1 MRYRWY
7 YIEVFRDAKDRFEK
21 QKAAGAEIP
30 QQSLLEGAFA
40 YLDQR
45 HSLGEEE
52 QYDQDQ
58 TWRHRM
64 ESGCGDSDL
73 CTDLYWVFTFCS
85 MMSDLGV
92 YLGGMVQGNA
102 EGFKRGLNKVM
113 EPFDGRLSYGEQAA
127 YRLDVICYVVMTIN
141 DQVECSEE
149 ARQEIA
155 DILGKYW
162 SALNQQIEENGKI
175 ARISRYVENN
185 KECLNDASMLTE
197 RVLAQDNGPE
207 EDDEPEMPVKTTTG
221 TSDFQGSRTRK
232 PSGKATEEAEKW
244 NEQEADDQD
253 GSDYDED
260 DYEESDDQDS
270 RNSNRA
276 AASEQSRGKSRG
288 FGRKIVG
295 VVIALVVIGFA
306 AIGIKSIAG
315 NLMAGIGGSSFEL
328 ASDENAALSGLEHL
342 TGGTLTVSSQ
352 LTGKSGTVYGAAFLS
367 DGDTST
373 PWEEGVEGDGIG
385 EQITYEPEAGT
396 KIQAI
401 RIYPGNGRSDKAF
414 QENNRPKTM
423 TLEIDGKKQ
432 TLDFDD
438 AGHFYTFSSKKP
450 VTAKKVK
457 LIIDSVYQGSK
468 WQDTC
473 ISEVEFY
480 GTRQ

>member
-1 MRYRWY
+1 MKYRWY
-7 YIEVFRDAKDRFEK
+7 YIEVFRDAKERFEK
-21 QKAAGAEIP
+21 QKTAGAEIP
-30 QQSLLEGAFA
+30 QQSLLEGAFE

-73 CTDLYWVFTFCS
+73 CTDLYWVLTFCS

-92 YLGGMVQGNA
+92 YLDGMVQGNA

-127 YRLDVICYVVMTIN
+127 YRLDVICYVVMTMN
-141 DQVECSEE
+141 DHMDRSEE
-149 ARQEIA
+149 ACQRIA
-155 DILGKYW
+155 DILGKLW
-162 SALNQQIEENGKI
+162 IALDQQIEENGKI

-185 KECLNDASMLTE
+185 QECLRDSTMLTE

-207 EDDEPEMPVKTTTG
+207 EGEEPEMPVKAI
-221 TSDFQGSRTRK
+221 DEPEADDPDEAEEDHDDEPDDQGSRR
-232 PSGKATEEAEKW
+232 G
-244 NEQEADDQD
+244 
-253 GSDYDED
+253 
-260 DYEESDDQDS
+260 
-270 RNSNRA
+270 NRA
-276 AASEQSRGKSRG
+276 VMDTQSRGKSHG
-288 FGRKIVG
+288 FGKKIAG
-295 VVIALVVIGFA
+295 IGIALVVIGLA

-315 NLMAGIGGSSFEL
+315 SLVAGIGGTSFEL
-328 ASDENAALSGLEHL
+328 VSDETAALSGLEHL
-342 TGGTLTVSSQ
+342 TGGTLSVSSQ
-352 LTGKSGTVYGAAFLS
+352 LTGKSGTVYGAAFLN

-385 EQITYEPEAGT
+385 EQITYEPESGT
-396 KIQAI
+396 KLQVI

-414 QENNRPKTM
+414 QENNRPKTI

-432 TLDFDD
+432 TLNFDD

-450 VTAKKVK
+450 VTAKQVK
-457 LIIDSVYQGSK
+457 LIIDSVYPGSK

-480 GTRQ
+480 GTR

>member
-1 MRYRWY
+1 MKYRWY
-7 YIEVFRDAKDRFEK
+7 YIEVFRDARDRFEK

-30 QQSLLEGAFA
+30 QQGLLEGAFE

-45 HSLGEEE
+45 HDLGEEE

-92 YLGGMVQGNA
+92 YLDGMVQGNA

-141 DQVECSEE
+141 DQMDCSEG

-155 DILGKYW
+155 DVLGELW

-185 KECLNDASMLTE
+185 QECLNDSTMLTE

-207 EDDEPEMPVKTTTG
+207 EDDEPEMPVKTTAE
-221 TSDFQGSRTRK
+221 TSDFQNSRIRK
-232 PSGKATEEAEKW
+232 PSRQAAKEPENW
-244 NEQEADDQD
+244 DDPEADDQD
-253 GSDYDED
+253 EVEDDDYDEAD
-260 DYEESDDQDS
+260 DRNR

-276 AASEQSRGKSRG
+276 ASTQSRGKSHG
-288 FGRKIVG
+288 SGKKIAG
-295 VVIALVVIGFA
+295 VVIVLVVIIFA
-306 AIGIKSIAG
+306 AVGIKSIAG
-315 NLMAGIGGSSFEL
+315 SLAAGIGGSFFEL

-342 TGGTLTVSSQ
+342 TGGTLAVSSQ

-385 EQITYEPEAGT
+385 EQITYTPEAGT

-401 RIYPGNGRSDKAF
+401 RIYPGNGRSDSAF
-414 QENNRPKTM
+414 QENNRPKTIV
-423 TLEIDGKKQ
+423 LEIDGKKQ
-432 TLDFDD
+432 TLNFDD

-450 VTAKKVK
+450 VAAGEVK

-480 GTRQ
+480 GTR

>member
-1 MRYRWY
+1 MKYRWY
-7 YIEVFRDAKDRFEK
+7 YIEVFRDAKERFEK
-21 QKAAGAEIP
+21 QKTAGAEIP
-30 QQSLLEGAFA
+30 QQSLLEGAFE

-73 CTDLYWVFTFCS
+73 CTDLYWVLTFCS

-92 YLGGMVQGNA
+92 YLDGMVQGNA

-127 YRLDVICYVVMTIN
+127 YRLDVICYVVMTMN
-141 DQVECSEE
+141 DHMDCSEE
-149 ARQEIA
+149 ACQRIA
-155 DILGKYW
+155 DILGKLW
-162 SALNQQIEENGKI
+162 SALDQQIEENGKI

-185 KECLNDASMLTE
+185 QECLRDSTLLTE

-207 EDDEPEMPVKTTTG
+207 EGEEPEMPVKAI
-221 TSDFQGSRTRK
+221 DE
-232 PSGKATEEAEKW
+232 P
-244 NEQEADDQD
+244 EADDL
-253 GSDYDED
+253 DEAAEDHD
-260 DYEESDDQDS
+260 DEPDDQDS
-270 RNSNRA
+270 RRGDRA
-276 AASEQSRGKSRG
+276 VMDTRSRGKSHG
-288 FGRKIVG
+288 SGKKIAG
-295 VVIALVVIGFA
+295 IGIALVVIGLA

-315 NLMAGIGGSSFEL
+315 NLVAGIGGTSFEL
-328 ASDENAALSGLEHL
+328 ASDETAALSGLEHL
-342 TGGTLTVSSQ
+342 TGGTLSVSSQ
-352 LTGKSGTVYGAAFLS
+352 LTGKSGTVYGAAFLN

-385 EQITYEPEAGT
+385 EQITYEPESGT
-396 KIQAI
+396 KLQVI

-414 QENNRPKTM
+414 QENNRPKTI

-432 TLDFDD
+432 TLNFDD

-450 VTAKKVK
+450 VMAKQVK
-457 LIIDSVYQGSK
+457 LIIDSVYPGSK

-480 GTRQ
+480 GTR

>member
-1 MRYRWY
+1 MKYRWY
-7 YIEVFRDAKDRFEK
+7 YIEVFRDAKERFEK
-21 QKAAGAEIP
+21 QKTAGAEIP
-30 QQSLLEGAFA
+30 QQSLLEGAFE

-73 CTDLYWVFTFCS
+73 CTDLYWVLTFCS

-92 YLGGMVQGNA
+92 YLDGMVQGNA

-127 YRLDVICYVVMTIN
+127 YRLDVICYVVMTMN
-141 DQVECSEE
+141 DHMDCSEE
-149 ARQEIA
+149 ACQRIA
-155 DILGKYW
+155 DILGKLW
-162 SALNQQIEENGKI
+162 IALDQQIEENGKI

-185 KECLNDASMLTE
+185 QECLRDSTLLTE

-207 EDDEPEMPVKTTTG
+207 EGEELEMPVKAI
-221 TSDFQGSRTRK
+221 DEPEADDPDEAEEDHDDEPDDQGSRR
-232 PSGKATEEAEKW
+232 G
-244 NEQEADDQD
+244 
-253 GSDYDED
+253 
-260 DYEESDDQDS
+260 
-270 RNSNRA
+270 NRA
-276 AASEQSRGKSRG
+276 VMDTQSRGKSHG
-288 FGRKIVG
+288 FGKKIAG
-295 VVIALVVIGFA
+295 IGIALVVIGLA

-315 NLMAGIGGSSFEL
+315 SLVAGIGGTSFEL
-328 ASDENAALSGLEHL
+328 VSDETAALSGLEHL
-342 TGGTLTVSSQ
+342 TGGTLSVSSQ
-352 LTGKSGTVYGAAFLS
+352 LTGKSGTVYGAAFLN

-385 EQITYEPEAGT
+385 EQITYEPESGT
-396 KIQAI
+396 KLQVI

-414 QENNRPKTM
+414 QENNRPKTI

-432 TLDFDD
+432 TLNFDD

-450 VTAKKVK
+450 VTAKQVK
-457 LIIDSVYQGSK
+457 LIIDSVYPGSK

-480 GTRQ
+480 GTR

>member
-1 MRYRWY
+1 MKYRWY
-7 YIEVFRDAKDRFEK
+7 YIEVFRDAKERFEK
-21 QKAAGAEIP
+21 QKTAGAEIP
-30 QQSLLEGAFA
+30 QQTLLEGAFE

-73 CTDLYWVFTFCS
+73 CTDLYWVLTFCS

-92 YLGGMVQGNA
+92 YLDGMVQGNA

-127 YRLDVICYVVMTIN
+127 YRLDVICYVVMTMN
-141 DQVECSEE
+141 DHMDRSEE
-149 ARQEIA
+149 ACQRIA
-155 DILGKYW
+155 DILGKLW
-162 SALNQQIEENGKI
+162 IALNQQIEENGKI

-185 KECLNDASMLTE
+185 QECLRDSTMLTE

-207 EDDEPEMPVKTTTG
+207 EGEEPEIPVKAIDEPEADDPDEAEEDHDDEP
-221 TSDFQGSRTRK
+221 DDQGSRR
-232 PSGKATEEAEKW
+232 G
-244 NEQEADDQD
+244 D
-253 GSDYDED
+253 
-260 DYEESDDQDS
+260 
-270 RNSNRA
+270 RA
-276 AASEQSRGKSRG
+276 VMDTQSRGKSHG
-288 FGRKIVG
+288 FGKKIAG
-295 VVIALVVIGFA
+295 IGIALVVIGLA

-315 NLMAGIGGSSFEL
+315 SLVAGIGGTSFEL
-328 ASDENAALSGLEHL
+328 ASDEAAALSGLEHL
-342 TGGTLTVSSQ
+342 TGGTLSVSSQ
-352 LTGKSGTVYGAAFLS
+352 LTGKSGTVYGAAFLN

-396 KIQAI
+396 KLQVI

-414 QENNRPKTM
+414 QENNRPKTI

-432 TLDFDD
+432 ILNFDD

-450 VTAKKVK
+450 VTAKQVK

-480 GTRQ
+480 GTR

>member
-1 MRYRWY
+1 MKYRWY
-7 YIEVFRDAKDRFEK
+7 YIEVFRDAKERFEK
-21 QKAAGAEIP
+21 QKTAGAEIP
-30 QQSLLEGAFA
+30 QQSLLEGAFE

-52 QYDQDQ
+52 QYEQDQ

-73 CTDLYWVFTFCS
+73 CTDLYWVLTFCS

-92 YLGGMVQGNA
+92 YLDGMVQGNA

-127 YRLDVICYVVMTIN
+127 YRLDVICYVVMTMN
-141 DQVECSEE
+141 DHMDRSEE
-149 ARQEIA
+149 ACQRIA
-155 DILGKYW
+155 DILGKLW
-162 SALNQQIEENGKI
+162 SALDQQIEDNGKI

-185 KECLNDASMLTE
+185 QECLRDSTMLTE

-207 EDDEPEMPVKTTTG
+207 EGEEPEMPVKAI
-221 TSDFQGSRTRK
+221 DE
-232 PSGKATEEAEKW
+232 P
-244 NEQEADDQD
+244 EADDSD
-253 GSDYDED
+253 EVDEDYDDEP
-260 DYEESDDQDS
+260 DDQDS
-270 RNSNRA
+270 RRGDRA
-276 AASEQSRGKSRG
+276 VMDTRSRGKSHG
-288 FGRKIVG
+288 SGKKIAG
-295 VVIALVVIGFA
+295 IGIALVVIGLA

-315 NLMAGIGGSSFEL
+315 SLVAGIGGTSFEL
-328 ASDENAALSGLEHL
+328 ASDETAALSGLEHL
-342 TGGTLTVSSQ
+342 TGGTLSVSSQ
-352 LTGKSGTVYGAAFLS
+352 LTGKSGTVYGAAFLN

-385 EQITYEPEAGT
+385 EQITYEPESGT
-396 KIQAI
+396 KLQVI

-414 QENNRPKTM
+414 QENNRPKAI

-432 TLDFDD
+432 TLNFDD

-450 VTAKKVK
+450 VTAKQVK
-457 LIIDSVYQGSK
+457 LIIDSVYPGSK

-480 GTRQ
+480 GTR

>member
-1 MRYRWY
+1 MKYRWY
-7 YIEVFRDAKDRFEK
+7 YIEVFRDAKERFEK
-21 QKAAGAEIP
+21 QKTAGAEIP
-30 QQSLLEGAFA
+30 QQSLLEGAFE

-73 CTDLYWVFTFCS
+73 CTDLYWVLTFCS

-92 YLGGMVQGNA
+92 YLDGMVQGNA

-127 YRLDVICYVVMTIN
+127 YRLDVICYVVMTMN
-141 DQVECSEE
+141 DHMDCSEE
-149 ARQEIA
+149 ACQRIA
-155 DILGKYW
+155 DILGKLW
-162 SALNQQIEENGKI
+162 SALDQQIEDNGKI

-185 KECLNDASMLTE
+185 QECLRDSTMLTE

-207 EDDEPEMPVKTTTG
+207 EGEEPEMPVKAI
-221 TSDFQGSRTRK
+221 DE
-232 PSGKATEEAEKW
+232 P
-244 NEQEADDQD
+244 EADDL
-253 GSDYDED
+253 DEAEEDHD
-260 DYEESDDQDS
+260 DEPDDQDS
-270 RNSNRA
+270 RRGDRA
-276 AASEQSRGKSRG
+276 VMDTQSRGKSHG
-288 FGRKIVG
+288 FGKKFAGIG
-295 VVIALVVIGFA
+295 IALVVIGLA

-315 NLMAGIGGSSFEL
+315 SLVAGIGGTSFEL
-328 ASDENAALSGLEHL
+328 ASDEAAALSGLEHL
-342 TGGTLTVSSQ
+342 TGGTLSVSSQ
-352 LTGKSGTVYGAAFLS
+352 LTGKSGTVYGAAFLN

-385 EQITYEPEAGT
+385 EQITYEPESGT
-396 KIQAI
+396 KLQVI

-414 QENNRPKTM
+414 QENNRPKAI

-432 TLDFDD
+432 ALNFDD

-450 VTAKKVK
+450 VTAKQVK
-457 LIIDSVYQGSK
+457 LIIDSVYPGSK

-480 GTRQ
+480 GTR

>member
-1 MRYRWY
+1 MKYRWY
-7 YIEVFRDAKDRFEK
+7 YIEVFRDAKERFEK
-21 QKAAGAEIP
+21 QKTAGAEIP
-30 QQSLLEGAFA
+30 QQSLLEGAFE

-73 CTDLYWVFTFCS
+73 CTDLYWVLTFCS

-92 YLGGMVQGNA
+92 YLDGMVQGNA

-127 YRLDVICYVVMTIN
+127 YRLDVICYVVMTMN
-141 DQVECSEE
+141 DHMDRSEE
-149 ARQEIA
+149 ACQRIA
-155 DILGKYW
+155 DILGKLW
-162 SALNQQIEENGKI
+162 IAFDQQIEENGKI

-185 KECLNDASMLTE
+185 QECLRDSTMLME

-207 EDDEPEMPVKTTTG
+207 EGEEPEMPVKAIDEPET
-221 TSDFQGSRTRK
+221 DDLD
-232 PSGKATEEAEKW
+232 EAE
-244 NEQEADDQD
+244 EDHDD
-253 GSDYDED
+253 EP
-260 DYEESDDQDS
+260 DDQDS
-270 RNSNRA
+270 RRGDRA
-276 AASEQSRGKSRG
+276 VMDTRSRGKSHG
-288 FGRKIVG
+288 FGKKITG
-295 VVIALVVIGFA
+295 IGIALVVIGLA

-315 NLMAGIGGSSFEL
+315 SLVAGIGGTSFEL
-328 ASDENAALSGLEHL
+328 ASDETAVLSGLEHL
-342 TGGTLTVSSQ
+342 TGGTLSVSSQ
-352 LTGKSGTVYGAAFLS
+352 LTGKSGTVYGAAFLN

-385 EQITYEPEAGT
+385 EQITYEPESGT
-396 KIQAI
+396 KLQVI

-414 QENNRPKTM
+414 QENNRPKAI

-432 TLDFDD
+432 TLNFDD

-450 VTAKKVK
+450 VTAKQVK

-480 GTRQ
+480 GTR

>member
-1 MRYRWY
+1 MKYRWY
-7 YIEVFRDAKDRFEK
+7 YIEVFRDAKERFEK
-21 QKAAGAEIP
+21 QKTAGAEIP
-30 QQSLLEGAFA
+30 QQSLLEGAFE

-64 ESGCGDSDL
+64 ESGCADSDL
-73 CTDLYWVFTFCS
+73 CTDLYWVLTFCS

-92 YLGGMVQGNA
+92 YLDGMVQGNA

-127 YRLDVICYVVMTIN
+127 YRLDVICYVVMTMN
-141 DQVECSEE
+141 DHMDCSEE
-149 ARQEIA
+149 ACQRIA
-155 DILGKYW
+155 DILGKLW
-162 SALNQQIEENGKI
+162 SALDQQIEDNGKI

-185 KECLNDASMLTE
+185 QECLRDSTMLTE

-207 EDDEPEMPVKTTTG
+207 EGEEPEMPVKAI
-221 TSDFQGSRTRK
+221 DEPEADDPDEAEEDHDDEPDDQGSRR
-232 PSGKATEEAEKW
+232 G
-244 NEQEADDQD
+244 
-253 GSDYDED
+253 
-260 DYEESDDQDS
+260 
-270 RNSNRA
+270 NRA
-276 AASEQSRGKSRG
+276 VMDTQSRGKSHG
-288 FGRKIVG
+288 FGKKIAG
-295 VVIALVVIGFA
+295 IGIALVVIGLA

-315 NLMAGIGGSSFEL
+315 SLVAGIGGTSFEL
-328 ASDENAALSGLEHL
+328 VSDETAALSGLEHL
-342 TGGTLTVSSQ
+342 TGGTLSVSSQ
-352 LTGKSGTVYGAAFLS
+352 LTGKSGTVYGAAFLN

-385 EQITYEPEAGT
+385 EQITYEPESGT
-396 KIQAI
+396 KLQVI

-414 QENNRPKTM
+414 QENNRPKTI

-432 TLDFDD
+432 TLNFDD

-450 VTAKKVK
+450 VTAKQVK
-457 LIIDSVYQGSK
+457 LIIDSVYPGSK

-480 GTRQ
+480 GTR

>member
-1 MRYRWY
+1 MKYRWY
-7 YIEVFRDAKDRFEK
+7 YIEVFRDAKERFEK
-21 QKAAGAEIP
+21 QKTAGAEIP
-30 QQSLLEGAFA
+30 QQSLLEGAFE

-73 CTDLYWVFTFCS
+73 CTDLYWVLTFCS

-92 YLGGMVQGNA
+92 YLDGMVQGNA

-127 YRLDVICYVVMTIN
+127 YRLDVICYVVMTMN
-141 DQVECSEE
+141 DHMDCSEE
-149 ARQEIA
+149 ACQRIA
-155 DILGKYW
+155 DILGKLW
-162 SALNQQIEENGKI
+162 SALDQQIEDNGKI

-185 KECLNDASMLTE
+185 QECLRDSTMLME

-207 EDDEPEMPVKTTTG
+207 EGEEPEMPVK
-221 TSDFQGSRTRK
+221 
-232 PSGKATEEAEKW
+232 AVAEP
-244 NEQEADDQD
+244 EADDP
-253 GSDYDED
+253 DEAAEDHD
-260 DYEESDDQDS
+260 DEPDDQDS
-270 RNSNRA
+270 RRGDRA
-276 AASEQSRGKSRG
+276 VMDTHSRGKSHG
-288 FGRKIVG
+288 FGKKIAG
-295 VVIALVVIGFA
+295 IGIALVVIGLA

-315 NLMAGIGGSSFEL
+315 SLVAGIGGTSFEL
-328 ASDENAALSGLEHL
+328 DSDETAALSGLEHL
-342 TGGTLTVSSQ
+342 TGGALSVSSQ
-352 LTGKSGTVYGAAFLS
+352 LTGKSGTVYGAAFLN

-396 KIQAI
+396 KLQVI

-414 QENNRPKTM
+414 QENNRPKTI

-432 TLDFDD
+432 ILNFDD

-450 VTAKKVK
+450 VTAKQVK
-457 LIIDSVYQGSK
+457 LIIDSVYPGSK

-480 GTRQ
+480 GTR

>member
-1 MRYRWY
+1 MKYRWY
-7 YIEVFRDAKDRFEK
+7 YIEVFRDAKERFEK
-21 QKAAGAEIP
+21 QKTAGAEIP
-30 QQSLLEGAFA
+30 QQSLLEGAFE

-73 CTDLYWVFTFCS
+73 CTDLYWVLTFCS

-92 YLGGMVQGNA
+92 YLDGMVQGNA

-127 YRLDVICYVVMTIN
+127 YRLDVICYVVMTMN
-141 DQVECSEE
+141 DHMDCSEE
-149 ARQEIA
+149 ACQRIA
-155 DILGKYW
+155 DILGKLW
-162 SALNQQIEENGKI
+162 IALDQQIEENGKI

-185 KECLNDASMLTE
+185 QECLRDSTMLTE

-207 EDDEPEMPVKTTTG
+207 EGEEPEMPVKAI
-221 TSDFQGSRTRK
+221 DEPEADDPDEAEEDHDDEPDDQGSRR
-232 PSGKATEEAEKW
+232 G
-244 NEQEADDQD
+244 
-253 GSDYDED
+253 
-260 DYEESDDQDS
+260 
-270 RNSNRA
+270 NRA
-276 AASEQSRGKSRG
+276 VMDTQSRGKSHG
-288 FGRKIVG
+288 FGKKIAG
-295 VVIALVVIGFA
+295 IGIALVVIGLA

-315 NLMAGIGGSSFEL
+315 SLVAGIGGTSFEL
-328 ASDENAALSGLEHL
+328 VSDETAALSGLEHL
-342 TGGTLTVSSQ
+342 TGGTLSVSSQ
-352 LTGKSGTVYGAAFLS
+352 LTGKSGTVYGAAFLN

-385 EQITYEPEAGT
+385 EQITYEPESGT
-396 KIQAI
+396 KLQVI

-414 QENNRPKTM
+414 QENNRPKAI

-432 TLDFDD
+432 TLNFDD

-450 VTAKKVK
+450 VTAKQVK
-457 LIIDSVYQGSK
+457 LIIDSVYPGSK

-480 GTRQ
+480 GTR

>member
-1 MRYRWY
+1 MKYRWY
-7 YIEVFRDAKDRFEK
+7 YIEVFRDAKERFEK
-21 QKAAGAEIP
+21 QKTAGAEIP
-30 QQSLLEGAFA
+30 QQSLLEGAFE

-73 CTDLYWVFTFCS
+73 CTDLYWVLTFCS

-92 YLGGMVQGNA
+92 YLDGMVQGNA

-127 YRLDVICYVVMTIN
+127 YRLDVICYVVMTMN
-141 DQVECSEE
+141 DHMDRSEE
-149 ARQEIA
+149 ACQRIA
-155 DILGKYW
+155 DILGKLW
-162 SALNQQIEENGKI
+162 IALNQQIEENGKI

-185 KECLNDASMLTE
+185 QECLRDSTMLTE

-207 EDDEPEMPVKTTTG
+207 EGEEPEIPVKAIDEPEADDPDEAEEDHDDEP
-221 TSDFQGSRTRK
+221 DDQGSRR
-232 PSGKATEEAEKW
+232 G
-244 NEQEADDQD
+244 D
-253 GSDYDED
+253 
-260 DYEESDDQDS
+260 
-270 RNSNRA
+270 RA
-276 AASEQSRGKSRG
+276 VMDTHSCGKSHG
-288 FGRKIVG
+288 FGKKIAG
-295 VVIALVVIGFA
+295 IGIALVVIGLA

-315 NLMAGIGGSSFEL
+315 SLVAGIGGTSFEL
-328 ASDENAALSGLEHL
+328 ASDEAAALSGLEHL
-342 TGGTLTVSSQ
+342 TGGTLSVSSQ
-352 LTGKSGTVYGAAFLS
+352 LTGKSGTVYGAAFLN

-396 KIQAI
+396 KLQVI

-414 QENNRPKTM
+414 QENNRPKTI

-432 TLDFDD
+432 ILNFDD

-450 VTAKKVK
+450 VTAKQVK

-480 GTRQ
+480 GTR

>member
-1 MRYRWY
+1 MKYRWY
-7 YIEVFRDAKDRFEK
+7 YIEVFRDAKERFEK
-21 QKAAGAEIP
+21 QKTAGAEIP
-30 QQSLLEGAFA
+30 QQSLLEGAFE

-73 CTDLYWVFTFCS
+73 CTDLYWVLTFCS

-92 YLGGMVQGNA
+92 YLDGMVQGNA

-127 YRLDVICYVVMTIN
+127 YRLDVICYVVMTMN
-141 DQVECSEE
+141 DHMDRSEE
-149 ARQEIA
+149 ACQRIA
-155 DILGKYW
+155 DILGKLW
-162 SALNQQIEENGKI
+162 IALDQQIEENGKI

-185 KECLNDASMLTE
+185 QECLRDSTLLME

-207 EDDEPEMPVKTTTG
+207 EGEEPEMPVKAI
-221 TSDFQGSRTRK
+221 DE
-232 PSGKATEEAEKW
+232 P
-244 NEQEADDQD
+244 EADDP
-253 GSDYDED
+253 DEAAEDHD
-260 DYEESDDQDS
+260 DEPDDQDS
-270 RNSNRA
+270 RRGDRA
-276 AASEQSRGKSRG
+276 VMDTHSRGKSHG
-288 FGRKIVG
+288 FGKKIAG
-295 VVIALVVIGFA
+295 IGIALVVIGLA

-315 NLMAGIGGSSFEL
+315 NLVAGIGGTSFEL
-328 ASDENAALSGLEHL
+328 DSDETAALSGLEHL
-342 TGGTLTVSSQ
+342 TGGALSVSTQ
-352 LTGKSGTVYGAAFLS
+352 LTGKSGTVYGAAFLN

-396 KIQAI
+396 KLQVI

-414 QENNRPKTM
+414 QENNRPKTI

-432 TLDFDD
+432 ILNFDD

-450 VTAKKVK
+450 VTAKQVK
-457 LIIDSVYQGSK
+457 LIIDSVYPGSK

-480 GTRQ
+480 GTR

>member
-1 MRYRWY
+1 MKYRWY
-7 YIEVFRDAKDRFEK
+7 YIEVFRDAKERFEK
-21 QKAAGAEIP
+21 QKTAGAEIP
-30 QQSLLEGAFA
+30 QQSLLEGAFE

-73 CTDLYWVFTFCS
+73 CTDLYWVLTFCS

-92 YLGGMVQGNA
+92 YLDGMVQGNA

-127 YRLDVICYVVMTIN
+127 YRLDVICYVVMTMN
-141 DQVECSEE
+141 DHMDRSEE
-149 ARQEIA
+149 ACQRIA
-155 DILGKYW
+155 DILGKLW
-162 SALNQQIEENGKI
+162 IALNQQIEENGKI

-185 KECLNDASMLTE
+185 QECLRDSTMLTE

-207 EDDEPEMPVKTTTG
+207 EGEEPEMPVKAI
-221 TSDFQGSRTRK
+221 DE
-232 PSGKATEEAEKW
+232 P
-244 NEQEADDQD
+244 EADDP
-253 GSDYDED
+253 DEAEEDHD
-260 DYEESDDQDS
+260 DEPDDQDS
-270 RNSNRA
+270 RRGDRA
-276 AASEQSRGKSRG
+276 VMDTQSRGKSHG
-288 FGRKIVG
+288 FGKKIAG
-295 VVIALVVIGFA
+295 IGIALVVIGLA

-315 NLMAGIGGSSFEL
+315 SLVAGIGGTSFEL
-328 ASDENAALSGLEHL
+328 VSDETAALSGLEHL
-342 TGGTLTVSSQ
+342 TGGTLSVSSQ
-352 LTGKSGTVYGAAFLS
+352 LTGKSGTVYGAAFLN

-385 EQITYEPEAGT
+385 EQITYEPESGT
-396 KIQAI
+396 KLQVI

-414 QENNRPKTM
+414 QENNRPKTI

-432 TLDFDD
+432 ALNFDD

-450 VTAKKVK
+450 VTAKQVK
-457 LIIDSVYQGSK
+457 LIIDSVYPGSK

-480 GTRQ
+480 GTR

>member
-1 MRYRWY
+1 MKYRWY
-7 YIEVFRDAKDRFEK
+7 YIEVFRDAKERFEK
-21 QKAAGAEIP
+21 QKTAGAEIP
-30 QQSLLEGAFA
+30 QQSLLEGAFE

-73 CTDLYWVFTFCS
+73 CTDLYWILTFCS

-92 YLGGMVQGNA
+92 YLDGMVQGNA

-127 YRLDVICYVVMTIN
+127 YRLDVICYVVMTMN
-141 DQVECSEE
+141 DHMDRSEE
-149 ARQEIA
+149 ACQRIA
-155 DILGKYW
+155 DILGKLW
-162 SALNQQIEENGKI
+162 SALDQQIEDNGKI

-185 KECLNDASMLTE
+185 QECLRDSTLLTE

-207 EDDEPEMPVKTTTG
+207 EGEELEMPVKAI
-221 TSDFQGSRTRK
+221 DE
-232 PSGKATEEAEKW
+232 P
-244 NEQEADDQD
+244 EADDP
-253 GSDYDED
+253 DEAEEDHD
-260 DYEESDDQDS
+260 DEPDDQDS
-270 RNSNRA
+270 RRVDRA
-276 AASEQSRGKSRG
+276 AMDTRSRGKSHG
-288 FGRKIVG
+288 LGKKIAGIGIV
-295 VVIALVVIGFA
+295 LVVIGLA

-315 NLMAGIGGSSFEL
+315 SLVAGIGGTSFEL
-328 ASDENAALSGLEHL
+328 ASDETAALSGLEHL
-342 TGGTLTVSSQ
+342 TGGTLSVSSQ
-352 LTGKSGTVYGAAFLS
+352 LTGKSGTVYGAAFLN

-385 EQITYEPEAGT
+385 EQITYEPESGT
-396 KIQAI
+396 KLQVI

-414 QENNRPKTM
+414 QENNRPKTI

-432 TLDFDD
+432 TLNFDD

-450 VTAKKVK
+450 VTAKQVK

-480 GTRQ
+480 GTR

>member
-1 MRYRWY
+1 MKYRWY
-7 YIEVFRDAKDRFEK
+7 YIEVFRVAKVRVEK
-21 QKAAGAEIP
+21 LKTAGAEIP
-30 QQSLLEGAFA
+30 QQSLLEGAFE

-52 QYDQDQ
+52 QYEQDQ

-73 CTDLYWVFTFCS
+73 CTDLYWVLTVCS

-92 YLGGMVQGNA
+92 YLDGMVQGTA

-127 YRLDVICYVVMTIN
+127 YRLDVICYVVMTMN
-141 DQVECSEE
+141 DHMDCSEE
-149 ARQEIA
+149 ACQRIA
-155 DILGKYW
+155 DILGKLW
-162 SALNQQIEENGKI
+162 SALDQQIEDNGKI

-185 KECLNDASMLTE
+185 QECLRDSTMLTE

-207 EDDEPEMPVKTTTG
+207 EGEEPEMPVKAI
-221 TSDFQGSRTRK
+221 DE
-232 PSGKATEEAEKW
+232 P
-244 NEQEADDQD
+244 EADDLD
-253 GSDYDED
+253 EVDED
-260 DYEESDDQDS
+260 YNDEPDDQDS
-270 RNSNRA
+270 RRGDRA
-276 AASEQSRGKSRG
+276 VMDTQSRGKSHG
-288 FGRKIVG
+288 SGKKIAG
-295 VVIALVVIGFA
+295 IGIALVVIGFA

-315 NLMAGIGGSSFEL
+315 SLVAGIGGTSFEL
-328 ASDENAALSGLEHL
+328 VSDETAALSGLEHL
-342 TGGTLTVSSQ
+342 TGGTLSVSSQ
-352 LTGKSGTVYGAAFLS
+352 LTGKSGTVYGAAFLN

-385 EQITYEPEAGT
+385 EQITYEPESGT
-396 KIQAI
+396 KLQVI

-414 QENNRPKTM
+414 QENNRPKTI

-432 TLDFDD
+432 TLNFDD

-450 VTAKKVK
+450 VTAKQVK
-457 LIIDSVYQGSK
+457 LIIDSVYPGSK

-480 GTRQ
+480 GTR

>member
-1 MRYRWY
+1 MKYRWY
-7 YIEVFRDAKDRFEK
+7 YIEVFRDAKERFEK
-21 QKAAGAEIP
+21 QKTAGAEIP
-30 QQSLLEGAFA
+30 QQSLLEGAFE

-73 CTDLYWVFTFCS
+73 CTDLYWVLTFCS

-92 YLGGMVQGNA
+92 YLDGMVQGNA

-127 YRLDVICYVVMTIN
+127 YRLDVICYVVMTMN
-141 DQVECSEE
+141 DHMDRSEE
-149 ARQEIA
+149 ACQRIA
-155 DILGKYW
+155 DILGKLW
-162 SALNQQIEENGKI
+162 IALDQQIEENGKI

-185 KECLNDASMLTE
+185 QECLRDSTMLTE

-207 EDDEPEMPVKTTTG
+207 EGEEPEMPVKAIDESEADD
-221 TSDFQGSRTRK
+221 SDEVDEDYDDEPDDQGSRR
-232 PSGKATEEAEKW
+232 G
-244 NEQEADDQD
+244 
-253 GSDYDED
+253 
-260 DYEESDDQDS
+260 
-270 RNSNRA
+270 NRA
-276 AASEQSRGKSRG
+276 VMDTQSRGKSHG
-288 FGRKIVG
+288 FGKKIAG
-295 VVIALVVIGFA
+295 IGIALVVIGLA

-315 NLMAGIGGSSFEL
+315 SLVAGIGGTSFEL
-328 ASDENAALSGLEHL
+328 VSDETAALSGLEHL
-342 TGGTLTVSSQ
+342 TGGTLSVSSQ
-352 LTGKSGTVYGAAFLS
+352 LTGKSGTVYGAAFLN

-385 EQITYEPEAGT
+385 EQITYEPESGT
-396 KIQAI
+396 KLQVI

-414 QENNRPKTM
+414 QENNRPKTI

-432 TLDFDD
+432 TLNFDD

-450 VTAKKVK
+450 VTAKQVK
-457 LIIDSVYQGSK
+457 LIIDSVYPGSK

-480 GTRQ
+480 GTR

>member
-1 MRYRWY
+1 MKYRWY
-7 YIEVFRDAKDRFEK
+7 YIEVFRDAKERFEK
-21 QKAAGAEIP
+21 QKTAGAEIP
-30 QQSLLEGAFA
+30 QQSLLEGAFE

-73 CTDLYWVFTFCS
+73 CTDLYWVLTFCS

-92 YLGGMVQGNA
+92 YLDGMVQGNA

-127 YRLDVICYVVMTIN
+127 YRLDVICYVVMTMN
-141 DQVECSEE
+141 DHMDCSEE
-149 ARQEIA
+149 ACQRIA
-155 DILGKYW
+155 DILGKLW
-162 SALNQQIEENGKI
+162 SALDQQIEDNGKI

-185 KECLNDASMLTE
+185 QECLRDSTLLTE

-207 EDDEPEMPVKTTTG
+207 EGEEPEMPVKAI
-221 TSDFQGSRTRK
+221 DEPEADDPDEAEEDHDDEPDDQGSRR
-232 PSGKATEEAEKW
+232 G
-244 NEQEADDQD
+244 
-253 GSDYDED
+253 
-260 DYEESDDQDS
+260 
-270 RNSNRA
+270 NRA
-276 AASEQSRGKSRG
+276 VMDTQSRGKSHG
-288 FGRKIVG
+288 FGKKIAG
-295 VVIALVVIGFA
+295 IGIALVVIGLA

-315 NLMAGIGGSSFEL
+315 NLVAGIGGTSFEL
-328 ASDENAALSGLEHL
+328 VSDETAALSGLEHL
-342 TGGTLTVSSQ
+342 TGGTLSVSSQ
-352 LTGKSGTVYGAAFLS
+352 LTGKSGTVYGAAFLN

-396 KIQAI
+396 KLQVI

-414 QENNRPKTM
+414 QENNRPKTI

-432 TLDFDD
+432 ALNFDD

-450 VTAKKVK
+450 VTAKQVK
-457 LIIDSVYQGSK
+457 LIIDSVYPGSK

-480 GTRQ
+480 GTR

>member
-1 MRYRWY
+1 MKYRWY
-7 YIEVFRDAKDRFEK
+7 YIEVFRDAKERFEK
-21 QKAAGAEIP
+21 QKTGGAEIP
-30 QQSLLEGAFA
+30 QQSLLEGAFE

-73 CTDLYWVFTFCS
+73 CTDLYWVLTFCS

-92 YLGGMVQGNA
+92 YLDGMVQGNA

-127 YRLDVICYVVMTIN
+127 YRLDVICYVVMTMN
-141 DQVECSEE
+141 DHMDRSEE
-149 ARQEIA
+149 ACQRIA
-155 DILGKYW
+155 DILGKLW
-162 SALNQQIEENGKI
+162 IALNQQIEENGKI

-185 KECLNDASMLTE
+185 QECLRDSTLLTE

-207 EDDEPEMPVKTTTG
+207 EGEELEMPVKAI
-221 TSDFQGSRTRK
+221 DEPEADDPDEAEEDHDDEPDDQGSRR
-232 PSGKATEEAEKW
+232 G
-244 NEQEADDQD
+244 D
-253 GSDYDED
+253 
-260 DYEESDDQDS
+260 
-270 RNSNRA
+270 RA
-276 AASEQSRGKSRG
+276 VMDTQSRGKSHG
-288 FGRKIVG
+288 FGKKIAG
-295 VVIALVVIGFA
+295 IGIALVVIGLA

-315 NLMAGIGGSSFEL
+315 SLVAGIGGTSFEL
-328 ASDENAALSGLEHL
+328 ASDEAAALSGLEHL
-342 TGGTLTVSSQ
+342 TGGTLSVSSQ
-352 LTGKSGTVYGAAFLS
+352 LTGKSGTVYGAAFLN

-385 EQITYEPEAGT
+385 EQITYEPESGT
-396 KIQAI
+396 NLQVI

-414 QENNRPKTM
+414 QENNRPKTI

-432 TLDFDD
+432 TLNFDD

-450 VTAKKVK
+450 VTAKQVK
-457 LIIDSVYQGSK
+457 LIIDSVYPGSK

-480 GTRQ
+480 GTR

>member
-1 MRYRWY
+1 MKYRWY
-7 YIEVFRDAKDRFEK
+7 YIEVFRDAKERFEK
-21 QKAAGAEIP
+21 QKTGGAEIP
-30 QQSLLEGAFA
+30 QQSLLEGAFE

-73 CTDLYWVFTFCS
+73 CTDLYWVLTFCS

-92 YLGGMVQGNA
+92 YLDGMVQGNA

-127 YRLDVICYVVMTIN
+127 YRLDVICYVVMTMN
-141 DQVECSEE
+141 DHMDRSEE
-149 ARQEIA
+149 ACQRIA
-155 DILGKYW
+155 DILGKLW
-162 SALNQQIEENGKI
+162 IALNQQIEENGKI

-185 KECLNDASMLTE
+185 QECLRDSTLLTE

-207 EDDEPEMPVKTTTG
+207 EGEELEMPVKAV
-221 TSDFQGSRTRK
+221 DEPEADDPDEAEEDHDDEPDDQGSRR
-232 PSGKATEEAEKW
+232 G
-244 NEQEADDQD
+244 D
-253 GSDYDED
+253 
-260 DYEESDDQDS
+260 
-270 RNSNRA
+270 RA
-276 AASEQSRGKSRG
+276 VMDTQSRGKSHG
-288 FGRKIVG
+288 FGKKIAG
-295 VVIALVVIGFA
+295 IGIALVVIGLA

-315 NLMAGIGGSSFEL
+315 SLVAGIGGTSFEL
-328 ASDENAALSGLEHL
+328 VSDETAALSGLEHL
-342 TGGTLTVSSQ
+342 TGGTLSVSSQ
-352 LTGKSGTVYGAAFLS
+352 LTGKSGTVYGAAFLN

-385 EQITYEPEAGT
+385 EQITYEPESGT
-396 KIQAI
+396 NLQVI

-414 QENNRPKTM
+414 QENNRPKTI

-432 TLDFDD
+432 TLNFDD

-450 VTAKKVK
+450 VTAKQVK

-480 GTRQ
+480 GTR

>member
-1 MRYRWY
+1 MKYRWY
-7 YIEVFRDAKDRFEK
+7 YIEVFRDAKERFEK
-21 QKAAGAEIP
+21 QKTGGAEIP
-30 QQSLLEGAFA
+30 QQSLLEGAFE

-73 CTDLYWVFTFCS
+73 CTDLYWVLTFCS

-92 YLGGMVQGNA
+92 YLDGMVQGNA

-127 YRLDVICYVVMTIN
+127 YRLDVICYVVMTMN
-141 DQVECSEE
+141 DHMDRSEE
-149 ARQEIA
+149 ACQRIA
-155 DILGKYW
+155 DILGKLW
-162 SALNQQIEENGKI
+162 IALNQQIEENGKI

-185 KECLNDASMLTE
+185 QECLRDSTLLTE

-207 EDDEPEMPVKTTTG
+207 EGEELEMPVKAV
-221 TSDFQGSRTRK
+221 DEPEADDPDEAEEDHDDEPDDQGSRR
-232 PSGKATEEAEKW
+232 G
-244 NEQEADDQD
+244 D
-253 GSDYDED
+253 
-260 DYEESDDQDS
+260 
-270 RNSNRA
+270 RA
-276 AASEQSRGKSRG
+276 VMDTQSRGKSHG
-288 FGRKIVG
+288 FGKKIAG
-295 VVIALVVIGFA
+295 IGIALVVIGLA

-315 NLMAGIGGSSFEL
+315 SLVAGIGGTSFEL
-328 ASDENAALSGLEHL
+328 ASDEAAALSGLEHL
-342 TGGTLTVSSQ
+342 TGGALSVSSQ
-352 LTGKSGTVYGAAFLS
+352 LTGKSGTVYGAAFLN

-385 EQITYEPEAGT
+385 EQITYEPESGT
-396 KIQAI
+396 NLQVI

-414 QENNRPKTM
+414 QENNRPKTI

-432 TLDFDD
+432 ILNFDD

-450 VTAKKVK
+450 VTAKQVK

-480 GTRQ
+480 GTR

>member
-1 MRYRWY
+1 MKYRWY
-7 YIEVFRDAKDRFEK
+7 YIEVFRDAKERFEK
-21 QKAAGAEIP
+21 QKTAGAEIP
-30 QQSLLEGAFA
+30 QQSLLEGVFE

-73 CTDLYWVFTFCS
+73 CTDLYWVLTFCS

-92 YLGGMVQGNA
+92 YLDGMVQGNA

-127 YRLDVICYVVMTIN
+127 YRLDVICYVVMTMN
-141 DQVECSEE
+141 DHMDRSEE
-149 ARQEIA
+149 ACQRIA
-155 DILGKYW
+155 DILGKLW
-162 SALNQQIEENGKI
+162 IALNQQIEDNGKI

-185 KECLNDASMLTE
+185 QECLRDSTMLME

-207 EDDEPEMPVKTTTG
+207 EGEEPEMPVKAV
-221 TSDFQGSRTRK
+221 DE
-232 PSGKATEEAEKW
+232 P
-244 NEQEADDQD
+244 EADDP
-253 GSDYDED
+253 DEAAEDHD
-260 DYEESDDQDS
+260 DEPDDQDS
-270 RNSNRA
+270 RRGDRA
-276 AASEQSRGKSRG
+276 VMDTRSRGKSHG
-288 FGRKIVG
+288 SGKKIAG
-295 VVIALVVIGFA
+295 IGIALVVIGLA

-315 NLMAGIGGSSFEL
+315 NLVAGIGGTSFEL
-328 ASDENAALSGLEHL
+328 DSDETAALSGLEHL
-342 TGGTLTVSSQ
+342 TGGALSVSSQ
-352 LTGKSGTVYGAAFLS
+352 LTGKSGTVYGAAFLN

-396 KIQAI
+396 KLQVI

-414 QENNRPKTM
+414 QENNRPKTI

-432 TLDFDD
+432 ILNFDD

-450 VTAKKVK
+450 VTAKQVK
-457 LIIDSVYQGSK
+457 LIIDSVYPGSK

-480 GTRQ
+480 GTR

>member
-1 MRYRWY
+1 MKYRWY
-7 YIEVFRDAKDRFEK
+7 YIEVFRDAKERFEK
-21 QKAAGAEIP
+21 QKTAGAEIP
-30 QQSLLEGAFA
+30 QQSLLEGAFE

-73 CTDLYWVFTFCS
+73 CTDLYWVLTFCS

-92 YLGGMVQGNA
+92 YLDGMIQGNA

-127 YRLDVICYVVMTIN
+127 YRLDVICYVVMTMN
-141 DQVECSEE
+141 DHMDRSEE
-149 ARQEIA
+149 ACQRIA
-155 DILGKYW
+155 DILGKLW
-162 SALNQQIEENGKI
+162 IALNQQIEENGKI

-185 KECLNDASMLTE
+185 QECLRDSTLLTE

-207 EDDEPEMPVKTTTG
+207 EGEELEMPVKAV
-221 TSDFQGSRTRK
+221 DEPEADDPDEAEEDHDDEPDDQGSRR
-232 PSGKATEEAEKW
+232 G
-244 NEQEADDQD
+244 D
-253 GSDYDED
+253 
-260 DYEESDDQDS
+260 
-270 RNSNRA
+270 RA
-276 AASEQSRGKSRG
+276 VMDTQSRGKSHG
-288 FGRKIVG
+288 FGKKIAG
-295 VVIALVVIGFA
+295 IGIALVVIGLA

-315 NLMAGIGGSSFEL
+315 SLVAGIGGTSFEL
-328 ASDENAALSGLEHL
+328 ASDEAAALSGLEHL
-342 TGGTLTVSSQ
+342 TGGTLSVSSQ
-352 LTGKSGTVYGAAFLS
+352 LTGKSGTVYGAEFLN

-385 EQITYEPEAGT
+385 EQITYEPESGT
-396 KIQAI
+396 KLQVI

-414 QENNRPKTM
+414 QENNRPKTI

-432 TLDFDD
+432 TLNFDD

-450 VTAKKVK
+450 VTAKQVK
-457 LIIDSVYQGSK
+457 LIIDSVYPGSK

-480 GTRQ
+480 GTR

>member
-1 MRYRWY
+1 MKYRWY
-7 YIEVFRDAKDRFEK
+7 YIEVFRDAKERFEK
-21 QKAAGAEIP
+21 QKTAGAEIP
-30 QQSLLEGAFA
+30 QQSLLEGAFE

-73 CTDLYWVFTFCS
+73 CTDLYWVLTFCS

-92 YLGGMVQGNA
+92 YLDGMVQGNA

-127 YRLDVICYVVMTIN
+127 YRLDVICYVVMTMN
-141 DQVECSEE
+141 DHMDCSEE
-149 ARQEIA
+149 ACQRIA
-155 DILGKYW
+155 DILGKLW
-162 SALNQQIEENGKI
+162 SALDQQIEDNGKI

-185 KECLNDASMLTE
+185 QECLRDSTLLTE

-207 EDDEPEMPVKTTTG
+207 EGEEPEMPVKAI
-221 TSDFQGSRTRK
+221 DEPEADDPDEAEEDHDDEPDDQGSRR
-232 PSGKATEEAEKW
+232 G
-244 NEQEADDQD
+244 
-253 GSDYDED
+253 
-260 DYEESDDQDS
+260 
-270 RNSNRA
+270 NRA
-276 AASEQSRGKSRG
+276 VMDTQSRGKSHG
-288 FGRKIVG
+288 FGKKIAG
-295 VVIALVVIGFA
+295 IGIALVVIGLA

-315 NLMAGIGGSSFEL
+315 SLVAGIGGTSFEL
-328 ASDENAALSGLEHL
+328 VSDETAALSGLEHL
-342 TGGTLTVSSQ
+342 TGGTLSVSSQ
-352 LTGKSGTVYGAAFLS
+352 LTGKSGTVYGAAFLN

-385 EQITYEPEAGT
+385 EQITYEPESGT
-396 KIQAI
+396 KLQVI

-414 QENNRPKTM
+414 QENNRPKTI

-432 TLDFDD
+432 TLNFDD

-450 VTAKKVK
+450 VTAKQVK
-457 LIIDSVYQGSK
+457 LIIDSVYPGSK

-480 GTRQ
+480 GTR

>member
-1 MRYRWY
+1 MKYRWY
-7 YIEVFRDAKDRFEK
+7 YIEVFRDAKERFEK
-21 QKAAGAEIP
+21 QKTGGAEIP
-30 QQSLLEGAFA
+30 QQSLLEGAFE

-73 CTDLYWVFTFCS
+73 CTDLYWVLTFCS

-92 YLGGMVQGNA
+92 YLDGMVQGNA

-127 YRLDVICYVVMTIN
+127 YRLDVICYVVMTMN
-141 DQVECSEE
+141 DHMDRSEE
-149 ARQEIA
+149 ACQRIA
-155 DILGKYW
+155 DILGKLW
-162 SALNQQIEENGKI
+162 IALNQQIEENGKI

-185 KECLNDASMLTE
+185 QECLRDSTLLTE

-207 EDDEPEMPVKTTTG
+207 EGEELEMPVKAV
-221 TSDFQGSRTRK
+221 DEPEADDPDEADEDHDDEPDDQGSRR
-232 PSGKATEEAEKW
+232 G
-244 NEQEADDQD
+244 D
-253 GSDYDED
+253 
-260 DYEESDDQDS
+260 
-270 RNSNRA
+270 RA
-276 AASEQSRGKSRG
+276 VMDTQSRGKSHG
-288 FGRKIVG
+288 FGKKIAG
-295 VVIALVVIGFA
+295 IGIALVVIGLA

-315 NLMAGIGGSSFEL
+315 SLVAGIGGTSFEL
-328 ASDENAALSGLEHL
+328 ASDEAAALSGLEHL
-342 TGGTLTVSSQ
+342 TGGTLSVSSQ
-352 LTGKSGTVYGAAFLS
+352 LTGKSGTVYGAAFLN

-385 EQITYEPEAGT
+385 EQITYEPESGT
-396 KIQAI
+396 NLQVI

-414 QENNRPKTM
+414 QENNRPKTI

-432 TLDFDD
+432 TLNFDD

-450 VTAKKVK
+450 VTAKQVK

-480 GTRQ
+480 GTR

>member
-1 MRYRWY
+1 MKYRWY
-7 YIEVFRDAKDRFEK
+7 YIEVFRDAKERFEK
-21 QKAAGAEIP
+21 QKTAGAEIP
-30 QQSLLEGAFA
+30 QQSLLEGAFE

-73 CTDLYWVFTFCS
+73 CTDLYWVLTFCS

-92 YLGGMVQGNA
+92 YLDGMVQGNA

-127 YRLDVICYVVMTIN
+127 YRLDVICYVVMTMN
-141 DQVECSEE
+141 DHMDRSEE
-149 ARQEIA
+149 ACQRIA
-155 DILGKYW
+155 DILGKLW
-162 SALNQQIEENGKI
+162 IALDQQIEDNGKI

-185 KECLNDASMLTE
+185 QECLRDSTMLTE

-207 EDDEPEMPVKTTTG
+207 EGEEPEMPVKAIG
-221 TSDFQGSRTRK
+221 EPEADDPDEAEEDHDDEPDDQGSRR
-232 PSGKATEEAEKW
+232 G
-244 NEQEADDQD
+244 
-253 GSDYDED
+253 
-260 DYEESDDQDS
+260 
-270 RNSNRA
+270 NRA
-276 AASEQSRGKSRG
+276 VMDTQSRGKSHG
-288 FGRKIVG
+288 FGKKIAG
-295 VVIALVVIGFA
+295 IGIALVVIGLA

-315 NLMAGIGGSSFEL
+315 SLVAGIGGTSFEL
-328 ASDENAALSGLEHL
+328 VSDETAALSGLEHL
-342 TGGTLTVSSQ
+342 TGGTLSVSSQ
-352 LTGKSGTVYGAAFLS
+352 LTGKSGTVYGAAFLN

-385 EQITYEPEAGT
+385 EQITYEPESGT
-396 KIQAI
+396 KLQVI

-414 QENNRPKTM
+414 QENNRPKTI

-432 TLDFDD
+432 TLNFDD

-450 VTAKKVK
+450 VTAKQVK
-457 LIIDSVYQGSK
+457 LIIDSVYPGSK

-480 GTRQ
+480 GTR

>member
-1 MRYRWY
+1 MTRKNVLRSRRQLGQRFPSR
-7 YIEVFRDAKDRFEK
+7 VFWRAFE
-21 QKAAGAEIP
+21 
-30 QQSLLEGAFA
+30 

-73 CTDLYWVFTFCS
+73 CTDLYWVLTFCS

-92 YLGGMVQGNA
+92 YLDGMVQGNA

-127 YRLDVICYVVMTIN
+127 YRLDVICYVVMTMN
-141 DQVECSEE
+141 DHMDCSEE
-149 ARQEIA
+149 ACQRIA
-155 DILGKYW
+155 DILGKLW
-162 SALNQQIEENGKI
+162 SALDQQIEENGKI

-185 KECLNDASMLTE
+185 QECLRDSTLLME

-207 EDDEPEMPVKTTTG
+207 EGEEPEMPVKAI
-221 TSDFQGSRTRK
+221 DE
-232 PSGKATEEAEKW
+232 P
-244 NEQEADDQD
+244 EADDP
-253 GSDYDED
+253 DEAAEDHD
-260 DYEESDDQDS
+260 DEPDDQDS
-270 RNSNRA
+270 RRGDRA
-276 AASEQSRGKSRG
+276 VMDTHSRGKSHG
-288 FGRKIVG
+288 FGKKIAG
-295 VVIALVVIGFA
+295 IGIALVVIGLA

-315 NLMAGIGGSSFEL
+315 NLVAGIGGTSFEL
-328 ASDENAALSGLEHL
+328 DSDETAALSGLEHL
-342 TGGTLTVSSQ
+342 TGGALSVSSQ
-352 LTGKSGTVYGAAFLS
+352 LTGKSGTVYGAAFLN

-396 KIQAI
+396 KLQVI

-414 QENNRPKTM
+414 QENNRPKTI

-432 TLDFDD
+432 ILNFDD

-450 VTAKKVK
+450 VTAKQVK
-457 LIIDSVYQGSK
+457 LIIDSVYPGSK

-480 GTRQ
+480 GTR

>member
-1 MRYRWY
+1 MKYRWY
-7 YIEVFRDAKDRFEK
+7 YIEVFRDAKERFEK
-21 QKAAGAEIP
+21 QKTGGAEIP
-30 QQSLLEGAFA
+30 QQSLLEGAFE

-73 CTDLYWVFTFCS
+73 CTDLYWVLTFCS

-92 YLGGMVQGNA
+92 YLDGMVQGNA

-127 YRLDVICYVVMTIN
+127 YRLDVICYVVMTMN
-141 DQVECSEE
+141 DHMDRSEE
-149 ARQEIA
+149 ACQRIA
-155 DILGKYW
+155 DILGKLW
-162 SALNQQIEENGKI
+162 IALNQQIEENGKI

-185 KECLNDASMLTE
+185 QECLRDSTLLTE

-207 EDDEPEMPVKTTTG
+207 EGEELEMPVKAV
-221 TSDFQGSRTRK
+221 DEPEADDPDEAEEDHDDEPDDQGSRR
-232 PSGKATEEAEKW
+232 G
-244 NEQEADDQD
+244 
-253 GSDYDED
+253 
-260 DYEESDDQDS
+260 
-270 RNSNRA
+270 NRA
-276 AASEQSRGKSRG
+276 VMDTQSRGKSHG
-288 FGRKIVG
+288 FGKKIAG
-295 VVIALVVIGFA
+295 IGIALVVIGLA

-315 NLMAGIGGSSFEL
+315 SLVAGIGGTSFEL
-328 ASDENAALSGLEHL
+328 ASDEAAALSGLEHL
-342 TGGTLTVSSQ
+342 TGGTLSVSSQ
-352 LTGKSGTVYGAAFLS
+352 LTGKSGTVYGAAFLN

-385 EQITYEPEAGT
+385 EQITYEPESGT
-396 KIQAI
+396 NLQVI

-414 QENNRPKTM
+414 QENNRPKTI

-432 TLDFDD
+432 TLNFDD

-450 VTAKKVK
+450 VTAKQVK

-480 GTRQ
+480 GTR

>member
-1 MRYRWY
+1 MKYRWY
-7 YIEVFRDAKDRFEK
+7 YIEVFRDAKERFEK
-21 QKAAGAEIP
+21 QKTAGAEIP
-30 QQSLLEGAFA
+30 QQSLLEGAFE

-73 CTDLYWVFTFCS
+73 CTDLYWVLTFCS

-92 YLGGMVQGNA
+92 YLDGMVQGNA

-127 YRLDVICYVVMTIN
+127 YRLDVICYVVMTMN
-141 DQVECSEE
+141 DHMDCSEE
-149 ARQEIA
+149 ACQRIA
-155 DILGKYW
+155 DILGKLW
-162 SALNQQIEENGKI
+162 SALDQQIEENGKI

-185 KECLNDASMLTE
+185 QECLRDSTLLME

-207 EDDEPEMPVKTTTG
+207 EGEEPEMPVKAI
-221 TSDFQGSRTRK
+221 DE
-232 PSGKATEEAEKW
+232 P
-244 NEQEADDQD
+244 EADDP
-253 GSDYDED
+253 DEAAEDHD
-260 DYEESDDQDS
+260 DEPDDQDS
-270 RNSNRA
+270 RRGDRA
-276 AASEQSRGKSRG
+276 VMDTHSRGKSHG
-288 FGRKIVG
+288 FGKKIAG
-295 VVIALVVIGFA
+295 IGIALVVIGLA

-315 NLMAGIGGSSFEL
+315 NLVAGIGGTSFEL
-328 ASDENAALSGLEHL
+328 DSDETAALSGLEHL
-342 TGGTLTVSSQ
+342 TGGALSVSSQ
-352 LTGKSGTVYGAAFLS
+352 LTGKSSTVYGAAFLN

-396 KIQAI
+396 KLQVI

-414 QENNRPKTM
+414 QENNRPKTI

-432 TLDFDD
+432 ILNFDD

-450 VTAKKVK
+450 VTAKQVK
-457 LIIDSVYQGSK
+457 LIIDSVYPGSK

-480 GTRQ
+480 GTR

>member
-1 MRYRWY
+1 MKYRWY
-7 YIEVFRDAKDRFEK
+7 YIEVFRDAKERFEK
-21 QKAAGAEIP
+21 QKTAGAEIP
-30 QQSLLEGAFA
+30 QQSLLEGAFE

-73 CTDLYWVFTFCS
+73 CTDLYWVLTFCS

-92 YLGGMVQGNA
+92 YLDGMVQGNA

-127 YRLDVICYVVMTIN
+127 YRLDVICYVVMTMN
-141 DQVECSEE
+141 DHMDRSEE
-149 ARQEIA
+149 ACQRIA
-155 DILGKYW
+155 DILGKLW
-162 SALNQQIEENGKI
+162 IALDQQIEENGKI

-185 KECLNDASMLTE
+185 QECLRDSTLLTE

-207 EDDEPEMPVKTTTG
+207 EGEEPEMPVKAI
-221 TSDFQGSRTRK
+221 DE
-232 PSGKATEEAEKW
+232 P
-244 NEQEADDQD
+244 EADDP
-253 GSDYDED
+253 DEAAEDHD
-260 DYEESDDQDS
+260 DEPDDQDS
-270 RNSNRA
+270 RRGDRA
-276 AASEQSRGKSRG
+276 VMDTHSRGKSHG
-288 FGRKIVG
+288 FGKKIAG
-295 VVIALVVIGFA
+295 IGIALVVIGLA

-315 NLMAGIGGSSFEL
+315 NLVAGIGGTSFEL
-328 ASDENAALSGLEHL
+328 DSDETAALSGLEHL
-342 TGGTLTVSSQ
+342 TGGTLSVSSQ
-352 LTGKSGTVYGAAFLS
+352 LTGKSGTVYGAAFLN

-396 KIQAI
+396 KLQVI

-414 QENNRPKTM
+414 QENNRPKTI

-432 TLDFDD
+432 ILNFDD

-450 VTAKKVK
+450 VTAKQVK
-457 LIIDSVYQGSK
+457 LIIDSVYPGSK

-480 GTRQ
+480 GTR

>member
-1 MRYRWY
+1 MKYRWY
-7 YIEVFRDAKDRFEK
+7 YIEVFRDAKERFEK

-30 QQSLLEGAFA
+30 QQSLLEGAFE

-52 QYDQDQ
+52 QYEQDQ

-73 CTDLYWVFTFCS
+73 CTDLYWVLTFCS

-92 YLGGMVQGNA
+92 YLDGMVQGNA

-127 YRLDVICYVVMTIN
+127 YRLDVICYVVMTMN
-141 DQVECSEE
+141 DHMDRSEE
-149 ARQEIA
+149 ACQRIA
-155 DILGKYW
+155 DILGKLW
-162 SALNQQIEENGKI
+162 IALDQQIEENGKI

-185 KECLNDASMLTE
+185 QECLRDSTMLTE

-207 EDDEPEMPVKTTTG
+207 EGEEPEMPVKAI
-221 TSDFQGSRTRK
+221 DEPEADDPDEAEEDHDDEPDDQGSRR
-232 PSGKATEEAEKW
+232 G
-244 NEQEADDQD
+244 
-253 GSDYDED
+253 
-260 DYEESDDQDS
+260 
-270 RNSNRA
+270 NRA
-276 AASEQSRGKSRG
+276 VMDTQSRGKSHG
-288 FGRKIVG
+288 FGKKIAG
-295 VVIALVVIGFA
+295 IGIALVVIGLA

-315 NLMAGIGGSSFEL
+315 SLVAGIGGTSFEL
-328 ASDENAALSGLEHL
+328 VSDETAALSGLEHL
-342 TGGTLTVSSQ
+342 TGGTLSVSSQ
-352 LTGKSGTVYGAAFLS
+352 LTGKSGTVYGAAFLN

-385 EQITYEPEAGT
+385 EQITYEPESGT
-396 KIQAI
+396 KLQVI

-414 QENNRPKTM
+414 QENNRPKTI

-432 TLDFDD
+432 TLNFDD

-450 VTAKKVK
+450 VTAKQVK
-457 LIIDSVYQGSK
+457 LIIDSVYPGSK

-480 GTRQ
+480 GTR

>member
-1 MRYRWY
+1 MKYRWY
-7 YIEVFRDAKDRFEK
+7 YIEVFRDAKERFEK
-21 QKAAGAEIP
+21 QKTAGAEIP
-30 QQSLLEGAFA
+30 QQSLLEGAFE

-73 CTDLYWVFTFCS
+73 CTDLYWVLTFCS

-92 YLGGMVQGNA
+92 YLDGMVQGNA

-127 YRLDVICYVVMTIN
+127 YRLDVICYVVMTMN
-141 DQVECSEE
+141 DHMDCSEE
-149 ARQEIA
+149 ACQRIA
-155 DILGKYW
+155 DILGKLW
-162 SALNQQIEENGKI
+162 IALDQQIEDNGKI

-185 KECLNDASMLTE
+185 QECLRDSTMLME

-207 EDDEPEMPVKTTTG
+207 EGEEPEISVKAIDEPEADDPDEAEEDHDDEP
-221 TSDFQGSRTRK
+221 
-232 PSGKATEEAEKW
+232 
-244 NEQEADDQD
+244 
-253 GSDYDED
+253 
-260 DYEESDDQDS
+260 DDQDS
-270 RNSNRA
+270 RRGDRA
-276 AASEQSRGKSRG
+276 VMDTHSRGKSHG
-288 FGRKIVG
+288 FGKKIAG
-295 VVIALVVIGFA
+295 IGIALVVIGLA

-315 NLMAGIGGSSFEL
+315 NLVAGIGGTSFEL
-328 ASDENAALSGLEHL
+328 DSDETAALSGLEHL
-342 TGGTLTVSSQ
+342 TGGALSVSSQ
-352 LTGKSGTVYGAAFLS
+352 LTGKSGTVYGAAFLN

-396 KIQAI
+396 KLQVI

-414 QENNRPKTM
+414 QENNRPKTI

-432 TLDFDD
+432 ILNFDD

-450 VTAKKVK
+450 VTAKQVK
-457 LIIDSVYQGSK
+457 LIIDSVYPGSK

-480 GTRQ
+480 GTR

>member
-1 MRYRWY
+1 MKYRWY
-7 YIEVFRDAKDRFEK
+7 YIEVFRDAKERFEK
-21 QKAAGAEIP
+21 QKTGGAEIP
-30 QQSLLEGAFA
+30 QQSLLEGAFE

-73 CTDLYWVFTFCS
+73 CTDLYWVLTFCS

-92 YLGGMVQGNA
+92 YLDGMVQGNA

-127 YRLDVICYVVMTIN
+127 YRLDVICYVVMTMN
-141 DQVECSEE
+141 DHMDRSEE
-149 ARQEIA
+149 ACQRIA
-155 DILGKYW
+155 DILGKLW
-162 SALNQQIEENGKI
+162 IALNQQIEENGKI

-185 KECLNDASMLTE
+185 QECLRDSTLLTE

-207 EDDEPEMPVKTTTG
+207 EGEELEMPVKAV
-221 TSDFQGSRTRK
+221 DEPEADDPDEAEEDHDDEPDDQGSRR
-232 PSGKATEEAEKW
+232 G
-244 NEQEADDQD
+244 D
-253 GSDYDED
+253 
-260 DYEESDDQDS
+260 
-270 RNSNRA
+270 RA
-276 AASEQSRGKSRG
+276 VMDTQSRGKSHG
-288 FGRKIVG
+288 FGKKIAG
-295 VVIALVVIGFA
+295 IGIALVVIGLA

-315 NLMAGIGGSSFEL
+315 SLVAGIAGTSFEL
-328 ASDENAALSGLEHL
+328 ASDEAAALSGLEHL
-342 TGGTLTVSSQ
+342 TGGTLSVSSQ
-352 LTGKSGTVYGAAFLS
+352 LTGKSGTVYGAAFLN

-385 EQITYEPEAGT
+385 EQITYEPESGT
-396 KIQAI
+396 NLQVI

-414 QENNRPKTM
+414 QENNRPKTI

-432 TLDFDD
+432 TLNFDD

-450 VTAKKVK
+450 VTAKQVK

-480 GTRQ
+480 GTR

>member
-1 MRYRWY
+1 MKYRWY
-7 YIEVFRDAKDRFEK
+7 YIEVFRDAKERFEK
-21 QKAAGAEIP
+21 QKTAGAEIP
-30 QQSLLEGAFA
+30 QQSLLEGAFE

-73 CTDLYWVFTFCS
+73 CTDLYWVLTFCS

-92 YLGGMVQGNA
+92 YLDGMVQGNA

-127 YRLDVICYVVMTIN
+127 YRLDVICYVVMTMN
-141 DQVECSEE
+141 DHMNCSEE
-149 ARQEIA
+149 ACQRIA
-155 DILGKYW
+155 DILGKLW
-162 SALNQQIEENGKI
+162 IALDQQIEENGKI

-185 KECLNDASMLTE
+185 QECLRDSTLLTE

-207 EDDEPEMPVKTTTG
+207 EGEEPEMPVKAI
-221 TSDFQGSRTRK
+221 DE
-232 PSGKATEEAEKW
+232 P
-244 NEQEADDQD
+244 EADDP
-253 GSDYDED
+253 DEAAEDHD
-260 DYEESDDQDS
+260 DEPDDQDS
-270 RNSNRA
+270 RRGDRA
-276 AASEQSRGKSRG
+276 VMDTHSRGKSHG
-288 FGRKIVG
+288 FGKKIAG
-295 VVIALVVIGFA
+295 IGIALVVIGLA

-315 NLMAGIGGSSFEL
+315 NLVAGIGGTSFEL
-328 ASDENAALSGLEHL
+328 DSDETAALSGLEHL
-342 TGGTLTVSSQ
+342 TGGALSVSSQ
-352 LTGKSGTVYGAAFLS
+352 LTGKSGTVYGAAFLN

-396 KIQAI
+396 KLQVI

-414 QENNRPKTM
+414 QENNRPKTI

-432 TLDFDD
+432 ILNFDD

-450 VTAKKVK
+450 VTAKQVK
-457 LIIDSVYQGSK
+457 LIIDSVYPGSK

-480 GTRQ
+480 GTR

>member
-1 MRYRWY
+1 MKYRWY
-7 YIEVFRDAKDRFEK
+7 YIEVFRDAKERFEK
-21 QKAAGAEIP
+21 QKTAGAEIP
-30 QQSLLEGAFA
+30 QQSLLEGAFE
-40 YLDQR
+40 Y
-45 HSLGEEE
+45 LGEEE

-73 CTDLYWVFTFCS
+73 CTDLYWVLTFCS

-92 YLGGMVQGNA
+92 YLDGMVQGNA

-127 YRLDVICYVVMTIN
+127 YRLDVICYVVMTMN
-141 DQVECSEE
+141 DHMDCSEE
-149 ARQEIA
+149 ACQRIA
-155 DILGKYW
+155 DILGKLW
-162 SALNQQIEENGKI
+162 SALDQQIEENGKI

-185 KECLNDASMLTE
+185 QECLRDSTMLTE

-207 EDDEPEMPVKTTTG
+207 EGEEPEMPVKAI
-221 TSDFQGSRTRK
+221 DEPEADDPDEAEEDHDDEPDDQGSRR
-232 PSGKATEEAEKW
+232 G
-244 NEQEADDQD
+244 
-253 GSDYDED
+253 
-260 DYEESDDQDS
+260 
-270 RNSNRA
+270 NRA
-276 AASEQSRGKSRG
+276 VMDTQSRGKSHG
-288 FGRKIVG
+288 FGKKIAG
-295 VVIALVVIGFA
+295 IGIALVVIGLA

-315 NLMAGIGGSSFEL
+315 SLVAGIGGTSFEL
-328 ASDENAALSGLEHL
+328 VSDETAALSGLEHL
-342 TGGTLTVSSQ
+342 TGGTLSVSSQ
-352 LTGKSGTVYGAAFLS
+352 LTGKSGTVYGAAFLN

-385 EQITYEPEAGT
+385 EQITYEPESGT
-396 KIQAI
+396 KLQVI

-414 QENNRPKTM
+414 QENNRPKTI

-432 TLDFDD
+432 TLNFDD

-450 VTAKKVK
+450 VTAKQVK
-457 LIIDSVYQGSK
+457 LIIDSVYPGSK

-480 GTRQ
+480 GTR

>member
-1 MRYRWY
+1 MKYRWY
-7 YIEVFRDAKDRFEK
+7 YIEVFRDAKERFEK
-21 QKAAGAEIP
+21 QKTAGAEIP
-30 QQSLLEGAFA
+30 QQSLLEGAFE

-73 CTDLYWVFTFCS
+73 CTDLYWILTFCS

-92 YLGGMVQGNA
+92 SLDGMVQGNA

-127 YRLDVICYVVMTIN
+127 YRLDVICYVVMTMN
-141 DQVECSEE
+141 DHMDCSEE
-149 ARQEIA
+149 ACQRIA
-155 DILGKYW
+155 DILGKLW
-162 SALNQQIEENGKI
+162 SALDQQIEDNGKI

-185 KECLNDASMLTE
+185 QECLRDSTLLTE

-207 EDDEPEMPVKTTTG
+207 EGEEPEMPVKAI
-221 TSDFQGSRTRK
+221 DE
-232 PSGKATEEAEKW
+232 P
-244 NEQEADDQD
+244 EADDP
-253 GSDYDED
+253 DEAAEDHD
-260 DYEESDDQDS
+260 DEPDDQDS
-270 RNSNRA
+270 RRGDRA
-276 AASEQSRGKSRG
+276 VMDTHSRGKSHG
-288 FGRKIVG
+288 FGKKIAG
-295 VVIALVVIGFA
+295 IGIALVVIGLA

-315 NLMAGIGGSSFEL
+315 NLVAGIGGTSFEL
-328 ASDENAALSGLEHL
+328 DSDETAALSGLEHL
-342 TGGTLTVSSQ
+342 TGGALSVSSQ
-352 LTGKSGTVYGAAFLS
+352 LTGKSGTVYGAAFLN

-396 KIQAI
+396 KLQVI

-414 QENNRPKTM
+414 QENNRPKTI

-432 TLDFDD
+432 ILNFDD

-450 VTAKKVK
+450 VTAKQVK
-457 LIIDSVYQGSK
+457 LIIDSVYPGSK

-480 GTRQ
+480 GTR

>member
-1 MRYRWY
+1 MKYRWY
-7 YIEVFRDAKDRFEK
+7 YIEVFRDAKERFEK
-21 QKAAGAEIP
+21 QKTGGAEIP
-30 QQSLLEGAFA
+30 QQSLLEGAFE

-73 CTDLYWVFTFCS
+73 CTDLYWVLTFCS

-92 YLGGMVQGNA
+92 YLDGMVQGNA

-127 YRLDVICYVVMTIN
+127 YRLDVICYVVMTMN
-141 DQVECSEE
+141 DHMDRSEE
-149 ARQEIA
+149 ACQRIA
-155 DILGKYW
+155 DILGKLW
-162 SALNQQIEENGKI
+162 IALNQQIEENGKI

-185 KECLNDASMLTE
+185 QECLRDSTLLTE

-207 EDDEPEMPVKTTTG
+207 EGEELEMPVKAI
-221 TSDFQGSRTRK
+221 DEPEADDPDEAEEDHDDEPDDQGSRR
-232 PSGKATEEAEKW
+232 G
-244 NEQEADDQD
+244 D
-253 GSDYDED
+253 
-260 DYEESDDQDS
+260 
-270 RNSNRA
+270 RA
-276 AASEQSRGKSRG
+276 VMDTQSRGKSHG
-288 FGRKIVG
+288 FGKKIAG
-295 VVIALVVIGFA
+295 IGIALVVIGLA

-315 NLMAGIGGSSFEL
+315 SLVAGIGGTSFEL
-328 ASDENAALSGLEHL
+328 ASDEAAALSGLEHL
-342 TGGTLTVSSQ
+342 TGGTLSVSSQ
-352 LTGKSGTVYGAAFLS
+352 LTGKSGTVYGAAFLN

-385 EQITYEPEAGT
+385 EQITYEPESGT
-396 KIQAI
+396 KLQVI

-414 QENNRPKTM
+414 QENNRPKTI

-432 TLDFDD
+432 TLNFDD

-450 VTAKKVK
+450 VTAKQVK

-480 GTRQ
+480 GTR